1 MALVD
6 SYALSWCKRLSL
18 IFGNSSTDL
27 VIKAYAFYGAEDLTE
42 ILISGVPSLY
52 LEHR

>member
-1 MALVD
+1 MAVVD

-27 VIKAYAFYGAEDLTE
+27 VIKAYAFYGTENVTE
-42 ILISGVPSLY
+42 IMISDVPSLY